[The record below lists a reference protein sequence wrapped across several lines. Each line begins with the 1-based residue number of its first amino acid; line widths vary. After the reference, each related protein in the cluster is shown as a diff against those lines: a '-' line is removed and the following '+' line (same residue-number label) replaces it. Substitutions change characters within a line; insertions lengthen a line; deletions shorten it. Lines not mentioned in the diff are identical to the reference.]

1 MTENAKTRQNVYF
14 EMAPKATTLLH
25 TSFLIT
31 PMHSVCREEFFFV
44 ENKLTRTYLKW
55 GREGGCEFSTIPPF
69 EAPLYFHWTKLAHAQ
84 LGYGAYNIRP

>member
-31 PMHSVCREEFFFV
+31 PMHSVCREEFFC
-44 ENKLTRTYLKW
+44 
-55 GREGGCEFSTIPPF
+55 RE
-69 EAPLYFHWTKLAHAQ
+69 Q
-84 LGYGAYNIRP
+84 AYQNLS